1 MQTKSFLIV
10 TLLLFFTCSQS
21 MGMDLNQGHTAPR
34 VILESVQNNT
44 AITILLRDNNQ
55 IIKKIPPGQKQSLK
69 IEIPLKVSITNHHK
83 KITSINT
90 LQAPKTSIY
99 LENADEPRN
108 FLTVLFSEE
117 FQPRES
123 ILEVILLN
131 HQKLFDGF
139 SMKKIPLKQINQLKK
154 LHTLQI
160 FLKIEGNSISS
171 LITRFKKTFSPLSL
185 KQLSLCAISSLVSSD
200 KMAFPK
206 NIPTELGTQL
216 SWTINKIKSQS

>member
-21 MGMDLNQGHTAPR
+21 MGMDLNQGHTVPR

-55 IIKKIPPGQKQSLK
+55 IIKKIPPGQQQSLS
-69 IEIPLKVSITNHHK
+69 IEIPLKVSIINHYK

-185 KQLSLCAISSLVSSD
+185 KQLSLCAISSLVSSEQ
-200 KMAFPK
+200 MAFPQ

>member
-21 MGMDLNQGHTAPR
+21 MGMDLNQGHTVPR

-55 IIKKIPPGQKQSLK
+55 IIKKIPPGQQQSLS
-69 IEIPLKVSITNHHK
+69 IEIPLKVSIINHYK

-185 KQLSLCAISSLVSSD
+185 KQLSLCAISSLVSSEQ
-200 KMAFPK
+200 MAFPQ
-206 NIPTELGTQL
+206 NIPTELRTQL
-216 SWTINKIKSQS
+216 SWTMNKIKSQS